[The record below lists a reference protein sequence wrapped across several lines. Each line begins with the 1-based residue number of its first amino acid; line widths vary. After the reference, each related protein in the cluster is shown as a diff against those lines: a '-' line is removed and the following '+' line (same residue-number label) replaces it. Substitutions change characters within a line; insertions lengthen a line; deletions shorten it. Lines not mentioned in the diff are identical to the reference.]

1 MIHIIGGLFGL
12 AVLVGLGFAFSTN
25 RGKINWRTVAMG
37 LVLQMLLGLLL
48 LKVPQTA
55 SAFEVL
61 TYKIRDFLKLA
72 DIGGSFVFSEQ
83 HMTPT
88 FTPASDFGQVARILE
103 AVPEGETLPPEAQQ
117 EIIQKLKGI
126 QSLEEQVKSVAGELE
141 SSEAP
146 LDHAACAALAG
157 RLNGIAAGRNSAT
170 GSLGVYVFAIR
181 VAPTIIFFSAFISVL
196 YYLGI
201 IQKVIVAI
209 AFVMRKTM
217 GTSGAETLSVSANI
231 FVGQTEAPFLIKPF
245 LDHMTYS
252 EVNAVMVGGFATIA
266 GGVLAAYI
274 GMGISPTHLIV
285 ASVMS
290 APAAMVMAKLMVPE
304 TAHSETAGDAKLP
317 KIQVG
322 DNLIDAAARG
332 TTDGLKL
339 AVNVMAMLI
348 AFISLIAV
356 ADWILGA
363 IDAKID
369 GDWLGGQAFAVGSGT
384 EFKGWFPGSLRTI
397 FGTVFAPIAWVM
409 GVPWSE
415 AAPVGNLLGTKIC
428 VNEFVAY
435 AELSKA
441 IGVHQLSERSVVIA
455 TYALCGFA
463 NFSSIG
469 IQIGGISAICPGR
482 RTELAKLGL
491 RAMFGGA
498 LASWMTAT
506 VAGMLL

>member
-1 MIHIIGGLFGL
+1 MHLITGLLGL

-25 RGKINWRTVAMG
+25 RRKIAWRTVAMG
-37 LVLQMLLGLLL
+37 LVLQLGLGILL

-55 SAFEVL
+55 SAFEIL
-61 TYKIRDFLKLA
+61 TFKIRDFLKLA
-72 DIGGSFVFSEQ
+72 DIGGGFVFSEQ
-83 HMTPT
+83 FMTPT
-88 FTPASDFGQVARILE
+88 FAPASDFGRVASILE
-103 AVPEGETLPPEAQQ
+103 SVSEGQTLSPEAKR
-117 EIIQKLKGI
+117 EVVIELRGI
-126 QSLEEQVKSVAGELE
+126 QSLQERVDSLAAELE
-141 SSEAP
+141 ASQTP
-146 LDHAACAALAG
+146 LDRAACAALAG
-157 RLNGIAAGRNSAT
+157 RLHGIAADRNSAT
-170 GSLGVYVFAIR
+170 GSLGVWVFAIR

-245 LDHMTYS
+245 LDRMTFS

-304 TAHSETAGDAKLP
+304 TEHSETAGDAKLP
-317 KIQVG
+317 EVQVG

-339 AVNVMAMLI
+339 AANVMAMLI

-363 IDAKID
+363 VDARID
-369 GDWLGGQAFAVGSGT
+369 GDWLGGEAFAVGGGM

-397 FGTVFAPIAWVM
+397 FGTVFAPIAWIM
-409 GVPWSE
+409 GVPWGE
-415 AAPVGNLLGTKIC
+415 AAGVGHLLGTKIC

-441 IGVHQLSERSVVIA
+441 IGVHQLSERSIVIA

-469 IQIGGISAICPGR
+469 IQIGGIAAICPGKR
-482 RTELAKLGL
+482 AELAKLGL

-498 LASWMTAT
+498 FASWMTAT